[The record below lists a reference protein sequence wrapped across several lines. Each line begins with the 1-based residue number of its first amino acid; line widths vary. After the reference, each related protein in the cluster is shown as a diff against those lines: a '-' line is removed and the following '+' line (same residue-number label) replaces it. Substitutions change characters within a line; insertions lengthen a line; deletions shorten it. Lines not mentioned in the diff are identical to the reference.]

1 MGKKLAFMRKQ
12 SLPFSRALLEESEG
26 DRALRPF
33 LESSGYER
41 FQIVSKNITTT
52 TTEKYYGSDTSDSH
66 PGNSLD
72 FQGW

>member
-1 MGKKLAFMRKQ
+1 MGKKLALMRKQ
-12 SLPFSRALLEESEG
+12 SLPFSGVLLEESEG
-26 DRALRPF
+26 ERVLRPF

-41 FQIVSKNITTT
+41 FQTVSKNITTT

-66 PGNSLD
+66 PRNSLD